1 MTPDGVDLSDQEYLK
16 RSFHGGNMWQHAA
29 TCVNMPI
36 RQINASCYHHV
47 IASLHIVA
55 YRCISLHIVALFGRF
70 GTVAVFL
77 FLNEIEARQHPQL
90 LNNA

>member
-55 YRCISLHIVALFGRF
+55 YRCISLHLVAYRCLVWQVWDCGGFS
-70 GTVAVFL
+70 
-77 FLNEIEARQHPQL
+77 L
-90 LNNA
+90 LE